1 MSAMDR
7 YLDTVARGEDAAR
20 RRLGYPS
27 GDAPAKGV
35 PRVPKGPA
43 AATKRSREQ
52 AAYIAMLEDTVVA
65 AATVI
70 FGGGTGPQDEGYLT
84 EGIYEQAQDIITNV
98 PRLAGAWNPPE
109 G

>member
-27 GDAPAKGV
+27 GDAPAKAV
-35 PRVPKGPA
+35 PRIPKGPA

-65 AATVI
+65 AACVL
-70 FGGGTGPQDEGYLT
+70 FGGGTTPEPDSYLS
-84 EGIYEQAQDIITNV
+84 EGIYEQAKEIVETV
-98 PRLAGAWNPPE
+98 PRLAGAWNP
-109 G
+109 